1 MFDQH
6 ITRLTKPL
14 QQRIARTLLSRGIH
28 PDQLTISGFVIG
40 ITVIPLLAWQQPLW
54 ALGAILLN
62 RLLDG
67 LDGTL
72 ARLTTPTDRGGF
84 LDIVLDFLFYSA
96 VPLGFALY
104 DPAHNA
110 LAAAVLI
117 YAFIGTSCSFLAFA
131 IIAAK
136 RQLTSQRYPHK
147 SFYYLGGLTEAGETV
162 LFFVLMCLFPTWF
175 VPLALL
181 FAALC
186 ALTTAT
192 RIYSGW
198 HSFAP
203 THQSNHQS
211 SSNPP
216 NDDA

>member
-1 MFDQH
+1 MFDQQ

-14 QQRIARTLLSRGIH
+14 QQRMARTLLSWGIH
-28 PDQLTISGFVIG
+28 PDQLTLAGFVIG
-40 ITVIPLLAWQQPLW
+40 IAVIPLLALQQPFW

-72 ARLTTPTDRGGF
+72 ARLSEPTDRGGF

-104 DPAHNA
+104 DPSHNA

-117 YAFIGTSCSFLAFA
+117 YAFIGTGCSFLAFA

-162 LFFVLMCLFPTWF
+162 VFFILMCLFPEWF
-175 VPLALL
+175 VPLAFL

-203 THQSNHQS
+203 NHNS
-211 SSNPP
+211 SAPP
-216 NDDA
+216 NDDERG

>member
-14 QQRIARTLLSRGIH
+14 QQRIARTLLSWGIH

-72 ARLTTPTDRGGF
+72 ARFTTPTDRGGF

-117 YAFIGTSCSFLAFA
+117 YAF
-131 IIAAK
+131 
-136 RQLTSQRYPHK
+136 
-147 SFYYLGGLTEAGETV
+147 
-162 LFFVLMCLFPTWF
+162 
-175 VPLALL
+175 
-181 FAALC
+181 
-186 ALTTAT
+186 
-192 RIYSGW
+192 
-198 HSFAP
+198 
-203 THQSNHQS
+203 
-211 SSNPP
+211 
-216 NDDA
+216 